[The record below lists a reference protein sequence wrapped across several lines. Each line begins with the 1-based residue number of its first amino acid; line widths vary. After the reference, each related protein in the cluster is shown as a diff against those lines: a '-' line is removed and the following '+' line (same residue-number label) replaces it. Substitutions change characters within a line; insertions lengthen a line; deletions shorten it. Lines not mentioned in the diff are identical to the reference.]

1 MLLRA
6 IVPVL
11 FLREEQM
18 THLIH
23 TGTTR
28 GEIPI
33 EFGTRV
39 AAWHQSYAEQ
49 MDPVP
54 ATVQAV
60 GEKFLTVLYDG
71 QYETRRIEPRNVT
84 YWSEPVEDHER
95 RYEITYMPAHRPQR
109 RVVGPEHFEQRG
121 GPWMRVLNLTVGQV
135 ISNRYRSAGYRQ
147 IRRIA

>member
-60 GEKFLTVLYDG
+60 GEKVLTVLYDG

-84 YWSEPVEDHER
+84 YWSEPVEPHER
-95 RYEITYMPAHRPQR
+95 RYEITYVQSQKKGKRI
-109 RVVGPEHFEQRG
+109 VGPERFEKSSAFY
-121 GPWMRVLNLTVGQV
+121 PVLKLEVGQV
-135 ISNRYRSAGYRQ
+135 IQRRYYSAGIKQ
-147 IRRIA
+147 IKRLA